1 MKNFNYILTAIVIVS
16 ACGGGVEDK
25 QTQFYKKE
33 QTTPQKLEVFI
44 DASGVIEA
52 ISSVEIKSK
61 ASGEVLFLGAEV
73 GDFID
78 KGFMLAQIDQ
88 RTANNIVD
96 QTESDLEAAKV
107 RLLNAESQYE
117 RGIELHRNSSISDK
131 DFEDIKENFAQAK
144 STLVRNEVSYENAKI
159 ALDDTVVKSPIDGTV
174 ISRPVEVGQVISSPT
189 SAFGE
194 GSIIMTMADLS
205 KVRVR
210 ALVDE
215 IDVGK
220 VEIGQE
226 VSIKVAAYRDK
237 EFIGTVSKIEPKAY
251 VQQNVTT
258 FPVLIDI
265 DNKENLLLIGM
276 NTDVVIQIL
285 KKDQNFIM
293 YKKDKWL
300 RSKDIFPIQKKNTD
314 FVKIFK
320 SFLNCKYKWGG
331 KTFKGIDCSA
341 LLQIFYKF
349 NNNFFPRDTIDQV
362 KLKKGAGYKKKFK
375 KGDIIFW
382 KGHVAI
388 CINTNDLIHAY
399 GPKKRVII
407 MPIKKTIKL
416 IKETAKLDVKKVT
429 RI

>member
-1 MKNFNYILTAIVIVS
+1 MKNKIYIFSVLLVLS
-16 ACGGGVEDK
+16 SCGGGSDSK
-25 QTQFYKKE
+25 DTQFYKKQE
-33 QTTPQKLEVFI
+33 SAPEKLEVSI
-44 DASGVIEA
+44 EASGVIEA

-73 GDFID
+73 GDFVD
-78 KGFMLAQIDQ
+78 KGFMLALIDQ

-96 QTESDLEAAKV
+96 QTKSDLEAANV

-117 RGIELHRNSSISDK
+117 RGIELHTQSSISDK
-131 DFEDIKENFAQAK
+131 DFEDIRENYAQAK

-159 ALDDTVVKSPIDGTV
+159 SLDDTEVKSPIDGTV

-194 GSIIMTMADLS
+194 GSILMTMADLS

-220 VEIGQE
+220 VQIGQS

-251 VQQNVTT
+251 IQQNVTT

-265 DNKENLLLIGM
+265 NNEDNLLLIGM

-285 KKDQNFIM
+285 NKNVSLSVPTM
-293 YKKDKWL
+293 SL
-300 RSKDIFPIQKKNTD
+300 RTRKDIYTAAAVLDIKKE
-314 FVKIFK
+314 
-320 SFLNCKYKWGG
+320 
-331 KTFKGIDCSA
+331 
-341 LLQIFYKF
+341 
-349 NNNFFPRDTIDQV
+349 TIDDFLEDYV
-362 KLKKGAGYKKKFK
+362 DGENFNRFIIIKDSKKGPNLSWVKVGVSDLYNVEIVEGLNEGDVVYILPSKSLFDYQERFK
-375 KGDIIFW
+375 E
-382 KGHVAI
+382 
-388 CINTNDLIHAY
+388 
-399 GPKKRVII
+399 RVSG
-407 MPIKKTIKL
+407 TFSFG
-416 IKETAKLDVKKVT
+416 
-429 RI
+429 

>member
-1 MKNFNYILTAIVIVS
+1 MKKLICSLLALLFVFSCSDGNNS
-16 ACGGGVEDK
+16 KE
-25 QTQFYKKE
+25 TQFYKKQE
-33 QTTPQKLEVFI
+33 TVPKKLEVSI
-44 DASGVIEA
+44 EASGVIEA

-73 GDFID
+73 GDFVD

-96 QTESDLEAAKV
+96 QTKSDLEAAKV
-107 RLLNAESQYE
+107 RLLNAESQYD
-117 RGIELHRNSSISDK
+117 RGIELHKNSSISDK
-131 DFEDIKENFAQAK
+131 DFEDIKENYAQAK

-159 ALDDTVVKSPIDGTV
+159 ALDDTEVKSPLDGTI

-194 GSIIMTMADLS
+194 GSILMTMADLS

-220 VEIGQE
+220 VSLGQN

-265 DNKENLLLIGM
+265 NNKDNLLLIGM
-276 NTDVVIQIL
+276 NTDVEIQIL
-285 KKDQNFIM
+285 
-293 YKKDKWL
+293 DKEVSLSVPTMSL
-300 RSKDIFPIQKKNTD
+300 RTRKDIYTAAAILDIEKE
-314 FVKIFK
+314 
-320 SFLNCKYKWGG
+320 
-331 KTFKGIDCSA
+331 
-341 LLQIFYKF
+341 
-349 NNNFFPRDTIDQV
+349 TIDEFLKNKV
-362 KLKKGAGYKKKFK
+362 KGENFNRFIVIKDSKKGPYLSWVRVGISDLENVEILEGLDKNDVVYILPSKSLFDYQERFK
-375 KGDIIFW
+375 E
-382 KGHVAI
+382 
-388 CINTNDLIHAY
+388 
-399 GPKKRVII
+399 RVSG
-407 MPIKKTIKL
+407 TFSFG
-416 IKETAKLDVKKVT
+416 
-429 RI
+429 